1 MTASLTIAIDGPAA
15 AGKSTVSKA
24 LAAQLGLTLV
34 DTGALYRSVA
44 FHAHRCG
51 VDWDDEAALSDIA
64 RDLDVSFRF
73 DGKVNRVFLG
83 ADEVSDAIRTP
94 EMSEGA
100 SRVSALPAVRASLME
115 LQRTL
120 ASRPPGAVLEGRDIG
135 TVVLP
140 GATAK
145 FFLTASPETRA
156 RRRFDEMVIKGE
168 SPVFEDVL
176 AAEVERD
183 RRDTDR
189 AVAPLKQADDAI
201 LVDSTGLDAQG
212 VIDLM
217 IDQIR
222 QRAPRFFD
230 AQEL

>member
-1 MTASLTIAIDGPAA
+1 
-15 AGKSTVSKA
+15 
-24 LAAQLGLTLV
+24 
-34 DTGALYRSVA
+34 
-44 FHAHRCG
+44 
-51 VDWDDEAALSDIA
+51 
-64 RDLDVSFRF
+64 
-73 DGKVNRVFLG
+73 
-83 ADEVSDAIRTP
+83 
-94 EMSEGA
+94 
-100 SRVSALPAVRASLME
+100 
-115 LQRTL
+115 
-120 ASRPPGAVLEGRDIG
+120 
-135 TVVLP
+135 
-140 GATAK
+140 
-145 FFLTASPETRA
+145 
-156 RRRFDEMVIKGE
+156 MVIKGE